1 MIEEKLILHQPQTQ
15 EIVANLPDAGAARPS
30 QDSSENSVEHF
41 TYGEEPTQQTNK
53 RKKEIK
59 ELTQQLESQALQR
72 QALPCSLQKA

>member
-1 MIEEKLILHQPQTQ
+1 MMEEKLILHQPQMQ
-15 EIVANLPDAGAARPS
+15 EMVANLPDTGAAQPS

-59 ELTQQLESQALQR
+59 ELTQQLESQAFQR
-72 QALPCSLQKA
+72 QALPSSLQRA